1 MNKEK
6 LHDSWKHLPHQIRW
20 VVVATIGGTLLG
32 LGVIFL
38 VIPGPGLP
46 LVVAGLTVLA
56 SEFAWA
62 QYMLGKLKEK
72 SQEVAQKAKQTI
84 RRNGNSQ

>member
-6 LHDSWKHLPHQIRW
+6 LHDSWKHLPHPIRW
-20 VVVATIGGTLLG
+20 VIVATIGGTLLV
-32 LGVIFL
+32 LGIIFL

-46 LVVAGLTVLA
+46 LVIAGLAVLA

-62 QYMLGKLKEK
+62 QYMLGRLKEQSK
-72 SQEVAQKAKQTI
+72 AVAQKAKQKMA
-84 RRNGNSQ
+84 RKKNSD